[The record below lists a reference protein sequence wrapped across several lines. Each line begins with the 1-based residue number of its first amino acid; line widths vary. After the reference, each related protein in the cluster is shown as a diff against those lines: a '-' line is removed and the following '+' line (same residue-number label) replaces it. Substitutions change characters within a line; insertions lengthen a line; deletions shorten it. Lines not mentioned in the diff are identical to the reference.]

1 MSKCSY
7 VPFSK
12 KVILCY
18 INIWAKKQ
26 KPYKDLFLES
36 YIKIFMSVCFF
47 LSDKLRNM
55 IQTQYFI
62 IPSKPSLMSL
72 KPDHSSEVP
81 PVAADPLLRG
91 ALVSA
96 HRCKKEK
103 PSGLTYFSVLESS
116 QRQV

>member
-1 MSKCSY
+1 
-7 VPFSK
+7 
-12 KVILCY
+12 
-18 INIWAKKQ
+18 
-26 KPYKDLFLES
+26 
-36 YIKIFMSVCFF
+36 
-47 LSDKLRNM
+47 
-55 IQTQYFI
+55 
-62 IPSKPSLMSL
+62 MSL

-116 QRQV
+116 QRQVWTPTPSPEQAVFEEPAREHVSSIAS